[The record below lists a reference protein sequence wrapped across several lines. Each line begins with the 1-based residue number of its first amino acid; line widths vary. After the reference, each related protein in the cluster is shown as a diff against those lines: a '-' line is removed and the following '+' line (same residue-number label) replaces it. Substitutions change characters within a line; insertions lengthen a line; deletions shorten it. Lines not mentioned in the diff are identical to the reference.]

1 MTMSEP
7 GLRERKRLATRRA
20 IQRAA
25 LQAVRERGLD
35 GATVD
40 EISRIADVSPR
51 TFFNYFPSKEDAIL
65 GDAPTLDGNP
75 EAIWFVADHGPIL
88 RGLARV
94 VVHGSTLLMSDAEL
108 IVERR
113 ALGKLYP
120 ELTVRRMATVHRFE
134 EELTELVAVRLA
146 AERPTMA
153 ADEVAD
159 RARLAALTA
168 FAFIR
173 HAWFSWIEHPDASS
187 SLTDHLERAFERGAT
202 LIADAGVAPTSEAS
216 SPSPSP
222 SSSPSPSPSQERAP
236 VG

>member
-1 MTMSEP
+1 VTTPEL

-20 IQRAA
+20 ILHAA

-65 GDAPTLDGNP
+65 GDTPTLEGNP
-75 EAIWFVADHGPIL
+75 ETAWFIADRGPIL

-94 VVHGSTLLMSDAEL
+94 IAHGSTLLMSDAEL
-108 IVERR
+108 VVERR
-113 ALGKLYP
+113 ALGKMYP

-134 EELTELVAVRLA
+134 EELTDLVAVRLA
-146 AERPTMA
+146 AEDPTLT

-173 HAWFSWIEHPDASS
+173 HAWFSWIEHPDASPSFSDHIEHAFDRGASLIAGSAS
-187 SLTDHLERAFERGAT
+187 SSASDASASPERAA
-202 LIADAGVAPTSEAS
+202 
-216 SPSPSP
+216 
-222 SSSPSPSPSQERAP
+222 